1 MIISCL
7 MMFIQCC
14 TIFVFYMV
22 RVTKCDMCGGCCK
35 RAQGQNEADLVSVDC
50 RRMARCLPVTIT
62 YTPTAIGAEPF
73 CEHVLH
79 KLITYIAYNM
89 HCCQ

>member
-1 MIISCL
+1 MICVEVVVSEFKAR
-7 MMFIQCC
+7 M
-14 TIFVFYMV
+14 
-22 RVTKCDMCGGCCK
+22 RP
-35 RAQGQNEADLVSVDC
+35 DLVSVDC
-50 RRMARCLPVTIT
+50 RHMARCLPVTIT
-62 YTPTAIGAEPF
+62 YTPTGIGAEPF

>member
-1 MIISCL
+1 MIC
-7 MMFIQCC
+7 
-14 TIFVFYMV
+14 VEV
-22 RVTKCDMCGGCCK
+22 V
-35 RAQGQNEADLVSVDC
+35 VSELKARM
-50 RRMARCLPVTIT
+50 RRTLCQWTVATWPGAYLSPSPTG